1 MRLTRPDLIGT
12 LRSLVEGAVLLP
24 GDPGYDQART
34 PFFAHRTAHPI
45 AVVRPK
51 EAADV
56 AATVRVA
63 AGSDTPLFVRGG
75 GHTTHSTGDGLLL
88 DLGNLTDLDVDA
100 ADRSCWAGGGFTAGA
115 LTRNLGGHG
124 LAVGFGDTPSTG
136 IGGLTLGGGIGFL
149 ARRHGLTVDNLLAAE
164 IVTADGH
171 IRLVDAD
178 RDPDLF
184 WAIRG
189 GGSSFGIVTRFR
201 YRLAA
206 LAQVYGGLLVL
217 PATPQTIAATATAC
231 AEAGRGLT
239 VIANIMP
246 APARPGVPPEAA
258 SRPVLVARV
267 CFAGPGDPEDAVRP
281 LRRIAPPLLDQL
293 QPMPY
298 PALLAEETPDRGMRP
313 ALQTLFLDAVDES
326 TGTVI
331 LDHLSRGRSLLRL
344 VQLRVL
350 GGAVSDIAADQ
361 TAYAHRDAPY
371 LATAI
376 HGDHPDYAWADGWTR
391 SVAQNLPHHRK
402 GVYLNFAGLN
412 DTAQLTA
419 AFPPPTLT
427 KLHRIKA
434 VYDPTNLFC
443 HNANITPE
451 AAAA

>member
-1 MRLTRPDLIGT
+1 VRLTRPDLIGT

-206 LAQVYGGLLVL
+206 LAQVY
-217 PATPQTIAATATAC
+217 
-231 AEAGRGLT
+231 
-239 VIANIMP
+239 
-246 APARPGVPPEAA
+246 
-258 SRPVLVARV
+258 
-267 CFAGPGDPEDAVRP
+267 
-281 LRRIAPPLLDQL
+281 
-293 QPMPY
+293 
-298 PALLAEETPDRGMRP
+298 
-313 ALQTLFLDAVDES
+313 
-326 TGTVI
+326 
-331 LDHLSRGRSLLRL
+331 
-344 VQLRVL
+344 
-350 GGAVSDIAADQ
+350 
-361 TAYAHRDAPY
+361 
-371 LATAI
+371 
-376 HGDHPDYAWADGWTR
+376 
-391 SVAQNLPHHRK
+391 
-402 GVYLNFAGLN
+402 
-412 DTAQLTA
+412 
-419 AFPPPTLT
+419 
-427 KLHRIKA
+427 
-434 VYDPTNLFC
+434 
-443 HNANITPE
+443 
-451 AAAA
+451 